1 MRKLKKIDS
10 IFSFSLS
17 LALCVLSACTQASL
31 NSPFIAVENQEN
43 AHSITPRTKGST
55 LDITPRTKGTTYLTG
70 TIVMPQSLVHSEFE
84 VFLRQNEQPLTPA
97 SIRTDTNGTFS
108 VEALSVTKDM
118 PLYIEARSLTQPQV
132 MLMHEVMLT
141 LKMPA
146 ELPVEISVD
155 TTAAV
160 YTARYLNVPSQ
171 SPEVL
176 LASPEVLKP
185 VKAMLENHFMSATS
199 TGNGMDMPAMN
210 ASLEK
215 ARIMWMKLHNQET
228 TP

>member
-1 MRKLKKIDS
+1 MRKLKNTGS
-10 IFSFSLS
+10 ILPFSLS
-17 LALCVLSACTQASL
+17 LALYCLSACAQASL
-31 NSPFIAVENQEN
+31 SSPFIAIENQEN
-43 AHSITPRTKGST
+43 IHS
-55 LDITPRTKGTTYLTG
+55 ITPRTKGTTYLTG
-70 TIVMPQSLVHSEFE
+70 TIVMPPSFTHSGFE
-84 VFLRQNEQPLTPA
+84 VFLRQNDLPLSPA

-108 VEALSVTKDM
+108 VEALSVTQDM
-118 PLYIEARSLTQPQV
+118 PLYIEARSMDQPQV
-132 MLMHEVMLT
+132 ILIHEIMLT
-141 LKMPA
+141 EKMPA
-146 ELPVEISVD
+146 ELPVEISVE

-171 SPEVL
+171 SPEAL
-176 LASPEVLKP
+176 LDSPELLEP
-185 VKAMLENHFMSATS
+185 VKAMLETHFISSPS